1 MNWTSLNLRNEMAN
15 NTETRTPT
23 QIQKDVLDLK
33 VPEVSGFWIG
43 NALFLGG
50 GNKLKS
56 AFHNVA
62 VMLSI
67 FFNVWLVKIYINA
80 ETENDTGPDVASNF
94 TNRVKYV
101 RCVMF
106 FISYCFILFEFN
118 VQTVY

>member
-1 MNWTSLNLRNEMAN
+1 MERQNLITPKPGGFSHNEPGAMNWTSLNLRNEMAN

-67 FFNVWLVKIYINA
+67 FFNVTAKHLAGQNLHKRR
-80 ETENDTGPDVASNF
+80 
-94 TNRVKYV
+94 NRK
-101 RCVMF
+101 
-106 FISYCFILFEFN
+106 
-118 VQTVY
+118 